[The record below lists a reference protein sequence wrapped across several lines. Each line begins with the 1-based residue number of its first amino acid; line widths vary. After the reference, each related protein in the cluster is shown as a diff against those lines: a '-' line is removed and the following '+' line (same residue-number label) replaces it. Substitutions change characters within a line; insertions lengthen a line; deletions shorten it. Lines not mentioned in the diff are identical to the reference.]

1 MNKDNETTIF
11 ILIIGVIMLVYNFS
25 EPINENFSL
34 KEYKCPIYDKKS
46 KIISIVH
53 HPKMNKGF
61 IIHTSS
67 KEANTIIQ
75 KSLKEADGEYNIK
88 NNGKNYYLSYKNDYV
103 LQNILEYTLKNY
115 EDFKNKSGFKLM
127 SPT

>member
-1 MNKDNETTIF
+1 
-11 ILIIGVIMLVYNFS
+11 
-25 EPINENFSL
+25 
-34 KEYKCPIYDKKS
+34 
-46 KIISIVH
+46 
-53 HPKMNKGF
+53 MNKGF